1 MPVGICNE
9 LTSDSIIGHRVSAKL
24 RTRTG
29 VSVLVQAK
37 HSFRRKAAVVV
48 CLFALLLVSSVQLAH
63 SCPTGSDEIPAAGE
77 RQSTIVRDA
86 VCFLCLTN
94 FSADSPAPVIV
105 FVPSPAAEFA
115 VADAQPRPYQS
126 FHEFLL
132 TIRPPP
138 AA

>member
-1 MPVGICNE
+1 MTV
-9 LTSDSIIGHRVSAKL
+9 
-24 RTRTG
+24 
-29 VSVLVQAK
+29 
-37 HSFRRKAAVVV
+37 F

-63 SCPTGSDEIPAAGE
+63 SCATGGETAPAVGE
-77 RQSTIVRDA
+77 HRSSVVKDS

-94 FSADSPAPVIV
+94 FSADSTALVIEC
-105 FVPSPAAEFA
+105 VPSPAVEFTAAET
-115 VADAQPRPYQS
+115 QPYPYQS